1 MRNVDTVVIGGGQ
14 AGLAMSRCLT
24 ERRVEHVVLERG
36 RLAERWR
43 SERWD
48 SLMLLTPKWQSRLP
62 GYRYTGPDPD
72 GYATSAELVSLLEGY
87 AGSFGPPLL
96 TDTTVQAVTASG
108 ESLEVQTTRGAFRAR
123 AVVIATGHADV
134 PRVPEFASRLP
145 GHIVQV
151 HPTRYKRPEQLPP
164 GGVLVVGAS
173 ATGVQLADELHRSGR
188 PVTLSVGHHTRLPRV
203 YRGRDILWWLDA
215 MGVLRESKDQV
226 RSLHAAREQPSM
238 QLVGRPDRSTLDLG
252 VLSDAGVALAGGTL
266 GADADGVSFGSD
278 LNAQLRRADDKLWR
292 LLGRIDAF
300 GRRAGLIAGQDETLR
315 PEPIRAPSV
324 APRLHWKHSGI
335 RTVLWATGYRRQYP
349 WLRVGVL
356 DAQGEIVHDGG
367 VTPHP
372 GLYVLGLPFLRRRNS
387 SFLDGVGADA
397 TELAAAIAKYL
408 GGPTSQAA

>member
-1 MRNVDTVVIGGGQ
+1 MRHVDTVVIGGGQ

-24 ERRVEHVVLERG
+24 ERGAEHVVLERG

-48 SLMLLTPKWQSRLP
+48 SLTLLTPRWQSRLP
-62 GYRYTGPDPD
+62 GYRYAGPDPD
-72 GYATSAELVSLLEGY
+72 GYATSAELVAFLEGH
-87 AGSFGPPLL
+87 AQSFAPPIL
-96 TDTTVQAVTASG
+96 TDTAVLALSARG
-108 ESLEVQTTRGAFRAR
+108 EGFEVRTTRGAFRAR

-134 PRVPEFASRLP
+134 PRVPEFASKLP
-145 GHIVQV
+145 SRMVQV
-151 HPTRYKRPEQLPP
+151 HPMRYKRSDQLPP

-173 ATGVQLADELHRSGR
+173 ASGVQLADEIHRSGR

-215 MGVLRESKDQV
+215 MGVLRESRDQV

-252 VLSDAGVALAGGTL
+252 VLSDAGVALVGGTL
-266 GADADGVSFGSD
+266 GADADGVTFSAD
-278 LNAQLRRADDKLWR
+278 LDAHLKRADDKLWR
-292 LLGRIDAF
+292 VLGRIDAF
-300 GRRAGLIAGQDETLR
+300 GRRAGLIAAQDETLR
-315 PEPIRAPSV
+315 PQPIRAS
-324 APRLHWKHSGI
+324 AAASTIQWQRSGI
-335 RTVLWATGYRRQYP
+335 RSVLWATGYRRQYP
-349 WLRVGVL
+349 WLRVPVL
-356 DAQGEIVHDGG
+356 DAQGEIQHDGG
-367 VTPHP
+367 VTPYP
-372 GLYVLGLPFLRRRNS
+372 GLYVLGLPLLRRRNS

>member
-1 MRNVDTVVIGGGQ
+1 MRHVDTVVIGGGQ

-24 ERRVEHVVLERG
+24 ERGAEHVVLERG

-48 SLMLLTPKWQSRLP
+48 SLTLLTPRWQSRLP
-62 GYRYTGPDPD
+62 GYRYAGPDPD
-72 GYATSAELVSLLEGY
+72 GYATSAELVAFLEGH
-87 AGSFGPPLL
+87 AQSFAPPIL
-96 TDTTVQAVTASG
+96 TDTAVLALSARG
-108 ESLEVQTTRGAFRAR
+108 EGFEVRTTRGAFRAR

-134 PRVPEFASRLP
+134 PRVPEFASKLP
-145 GHIVQV
+145 SRMVQV
-151 HPTRYKRPEQLPP
+151 HPMRYKRPDQLPP

-173 ATGVQLADELHRSGR
+173 ASGVQLADEIHRSGR

-215 MGVLRESKDQV
+215 MGVLRESRDQV

-252 VLSDAGVALAGGTL
+252 VLSDAGVALVGGTL
-266 GADADGVSFGSD
+266 GADADGVTFSAD
-278 LNAQLRRADDKLWR
+278 LDAHLKRADDKLWR
-292 LLGRIDAF
+292 VLGRIDAF
-300 GRRAGLIAGQDETLR
+300 GRRAGLIAAQDETLR
-315 PEPIRAPSV
+315 PQPIRAS
-324 APRLHWKHSGI
+324 AAASTIQWQRSGI
-335 RTVLWATGYRRQYP
+335 RSVLWATGYRRQYP
-349 WLRVGVL
+349 WLRVPVL
-356 DAQGEIVHDGG
+356 DAQGEIQHDGG
-367 VTPHP
+367 VTPYP
-372 GLYVLGLPFLRRRNS
+372 GLYVLGLPLLRRRNS